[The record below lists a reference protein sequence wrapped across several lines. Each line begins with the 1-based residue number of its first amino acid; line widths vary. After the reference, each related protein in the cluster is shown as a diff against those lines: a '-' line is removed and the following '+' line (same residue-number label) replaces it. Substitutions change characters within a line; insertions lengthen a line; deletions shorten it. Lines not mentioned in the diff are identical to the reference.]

1 MERETDNSKMYKYG
15 NGNKTQLT
23 WKCFGTKFLLYKPD
37 RNSCRKAGRTESVFL
52 SFLATNGLF
61 HFFRLLYRTYAG
73 IRLPTAAHGDPERI
87 KTDQKEYLKDE

>member
-37 RNSCRKAGRTESVFL
+37 RNSAGKLAGPKVFF
-52 SFLATNGLF
+52 SAF
-61 HFFRLLYRTYAG
+61 
-73 IRLPTAAHGDPERI
+73 
-87 KTDQKEYLKDE
+87 